1 MNFEQKHIDALKE
14 LLYKMADDQLII
26 GHRNSEWTGLGPVL
40 EEDIAFSSMAQDKIG
55 QAYQLYTL
63 LNELG
68 ESDPDTVAFTRNAEQ
83 FHCCNLVT
91 QPIGGYDYSLVR
103 HFYFDH
109 AELLRFESLTQS
121 TFDPLAMLARKYK
134 GEIKYHVMHANTWI
148 KQLANGNEESK
159 TKMQNAID
167 NTFADA
173 LGIFENGPFEDIL
186 IESGFFM
193 GEDALKKQWYEKVK
207 AFVESVGLTMPT
219 LDNAKPNLGGRTG
232 KHSPYLQPMLTEMT
246 EVYAIDP
253 SAEW

>member
-55 QAYQLYTL
+55 QAYQLYSI

-83 FHCCNLVT
+83 FHCCELVT
-91 QPIGGYDYSLVR
+91 LPIGGFDFSLVR
-103 HFYFDH
+103 HFYFDN
-109 AELLRFESLTQS
+109 AELLRFESLAQS
-121 TFDPLAMLARKYK
+121 TFDPLAMLAKKYK

-159 TKMQNAID
+159 AKMQNAIN

-173 LGIFENGPFEDIL
+173 LGIFEKGPYEDVL
-186 IESGFFM
+186 IEIGFFM
-193 GEDALKKQWYEKVK
+193 GEDALKKQWYDKIK
-207 AFVESVGLTMPT
+207 TFVESVGLSIPA
-219 LDNAKPNLGGRTG
+219 LDSATPNLGGRAG
-232 KHSPYLQPMLTEMT
+232 KHSAYLQPMLTEMT

-253 SAEW
+253 SADW